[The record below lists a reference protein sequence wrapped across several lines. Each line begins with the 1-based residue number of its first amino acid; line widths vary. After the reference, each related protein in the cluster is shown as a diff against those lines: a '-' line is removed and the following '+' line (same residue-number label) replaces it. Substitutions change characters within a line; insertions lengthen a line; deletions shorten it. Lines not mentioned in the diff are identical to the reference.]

1 MVHDPLSLLDALMVA
16 LSGFVIVFIMLAVL
30 WGIIMLVSRAV
41 TGVERSPAAA
51 PAPAPQSTPAPAP
64 IPASAP
70 AAASAAPA
78 VQTPPQVALEGVSEP
93 EAACVM
99 AIVSYETGI
108 PLDELVF
115 KSIKAV

>member
-70 AAASAAPA
+70 AAAPAVPA

-99 AIVSYETGI
+99 AIVSHETGI

>member
-51 PAPAPQSTPAPAP
+51 PAPVAPQPAPAP

-70 AAASAAPA
+70 AAAPAAPA

-99 AIVSYETGI
+99 AIVSHETGI

>member
-51 PAPAPQSTPAPAP
+51 PAPVAPQSTPAP
-64 IPASAP
+64 IPVSAP
-70 AAASAAPA
+70 AAAPAAPA
-78 VQTPPQVALEGVSEP
+78 VQTPPQVVLEGVSEP

-99 AIVSYETGI
+99 AIVSHETGI